1 MTADY
6 RPDYED
12 CPECRGTGEGYR
24 AGSCT
29 GCGGTGEDRRRPV
42 HDVEALKARAIAD
55 LDAVVE
61 QCRAEHEAGV
71 EAIADRIERRM
82 GGVA

>member
-1 MTADY
+1 MTDDY

-42 HDVEALKARAIAD
+42 HDP
-55 LDAVVE
+55 DAVVE
-61 QCRAEHEAGV
+61 RYRAEHEAGV

>member
-42 HDVEALKARAIAD
+42 HDVEALKAQALR
-55 LDAVVE
+55 DAVE
-61 QCRAEHEAGV
+61 QYRAEHEVGV

>member
-1 MTADY
+1 MTS
-6 RPDYED
+6 RWMPDYED

-42 HDVEALKARAIAD
+42 HDVEALKAQAIAD
-55 LDAVVE
+55 LDAVV
-61 QCRAEHEAGV
+61 EHEAGV

>member
-42 HDVEALKARAIAD
+42 HDVEALKAQAIAD

-61 QCRAEHEAGV
+61 QYRAEHEAGV

-82 GGVA
+82 GGAA

>member
-24 AGSCT
+24 AGSCVN
-29 GCGGTGEDRRRPV
+29 CGGTGEDRRRPV
-42 HDVEALKARAIAD
+42 HDVEALKAQAIA
-55 LDAVVE
+55 VE

>member
-24 AGSCT
+24 AGSCVN
-29 GCGGTGEDRRRPV
+29 CGGTGEDRRRPV
-42 HDVEALKARAIAD
+42 HDVEALKAQALR
-55 LDAVVE
+55 DAVE
-61 QCRAEHEAGV
+61 QYRAEHEVGV